1 MAFFPQA
8 HFYSFAPKPHLPWLC
23 PEEWGCGWCSQC
35 LNCPLLA
42 GPDTSWAPLQSLH
55 LPQERPTYSG
65 GGSPGEENSSC
76 PSFCSPFRLA
86 GPFHLFSA
94 RDWGSQLCLSLPL
107 LMDTLAASTS
117 WSILI
122 RIVLKIWARNMSM
135 NHIYW
140 LKIHYWFKVSENA
153 DHTVSDCREIRGV
166 VSTS

>member
-1 MAFFPQA
+1 MACFPRA

-35 LNCPLLA
+35 LNRPLLA
-42 GPDTSWAPLQSLH
+42 GPDPSWAPPQSLQ

-65 GGSPGEENSSC
+65 GGVSRRRNLLLSLLLLSPQAGRAI
-76 PSFCSPFRLA
+76 SPL
-86 GPFHLFSA
+86 SA

-107 LMDTLAASTS
+107 LMDSLAASTS
-117 WSILI
+117 RSILI
-122 RIVLKIWARNMSM
+122 RIVLKIWVRNMNR
-135 NHIYW
+135 NHIHW

-153 DHTVSDCREIRGV
+153 DHTVSDCREIRRV